1 MVTSGL
7 KKERG
12 YMYIDAEGK
21 ESPELKGMPV
31 REGKWESRREWQCK
45 VSERR
50 RGGGTHKN
58 QENGV

>member
-7 KKERG
+7 KRV

-21 ESPELKGMPV
+21 ESPELKRMPV
-31 REGKWESRREWQCK
+31 RERKWVSRREWQCK

-50 RGGGTHKN
+50 RRGGRTHKN
-58 QENGV
+58 QKNGV